1 LQILYSA
8 PYPCSSG
15 GVFQVCEEGVKEV
28 WLSSEAGSNSVL
40 DAMKR
45 EYTVEEFRTVVEVL
59 TEKVP
64 GMTLATDIICGFP
77 TETEVIGDYKLAIVN
92 ISQFYP
98 RPGTP
103 AAKMKQLSGSIKK
116 DRSRR
121 LTKLFYSFDPYR
133 DLLGKEFLVWTNTE
147 YSNDGKHIVGHTK
160 NYVKVWNFRCITIV
174 TGDLSAVYSR
184 CCWTRPRLDKGSASG
199 PA

>member
-1 LQILYSA
+1 
-8 PYPCSSG
+8 
-15 GVFQVCEEGVKEV
+15 
-28 WLSSEAGSNSVL
+28 
-40 DAMKR
+40 MKR

-64 GMTLATDIICGFP
+64 GMTLATVRTVLLFSPGARILSFVPRILFVDFQPRLRKILKKPLEYVYLQLSVVEKLTRAFQ
-77 TETEVIGDYKLAIVN
+77 VIGDYKLAIVN

-133 DLLGKEFLVWTNTE
+133 DLLGKEFLVGWNTAC
-147 YSNDGKHIVGHTK
+147 SS
-160 NYVKVWNFRCITIV
+160 FAPV
-174 TGDLSAVYSR
+174 TASCPLSR
-184 CCWTRPRLDKGSASG
+184 CGLTQNTRMMESTSWATQRTMSRFGTSVAS
-199 PA
+199 PL